1 MKRLLSTLSCVPVAL
16 TAMVILAPSASAEER
31 QCRGAIGA
39 VTLDNVHVPDGAT
52 CTLNGT
58 SLKGSLTIGRGATLT
73 AKSVKVI
80 GNIQSEGHRLV
91 RVYDSRVGGSIQLEQ
106 GGGLDVRRNVVNG
119 DVQVLSNTRGTKTI
133 TRNRIDGNLQCKANN
148 PAPVGGG
155 NMVGG
160 NKEDQCR
167 LL

>member
-80 GNIQSEGHRLV
+80 GNIQSEVTVTLSAGQTV
-91 RVYDSRVGGSIQLEQ
+91 YVVVDGYDSAEFGTYIL
-106 GGGLDVRRNVVNG
+106 NV
-119 DVQVLSNTRGTKTI
+119 Q
-133 TRNRIDGNLQCKANN
+133 
-148 PAPVGGG
+148 
-155 NMVGG
+155 
-160 NKEDQCR
+160 
-167 LL
+167 